1 MNGQTLHGGDLIS
14 ASARYNIPQDQWLDL
29 STGINPDSYPVG
41 ELAPEVFQR
50 LPYQQHAFTDA
61 VTGYY
66 GSDQWLA
73 VNGSQ
78 PVIQA
83 LPLCLEKLPVL
94 LPDVGYDEHRYH
106 WAINGN
112 PLAFYPAFDLQAAS
126 EQIEKRFRNGGAF
139 HLVVINPNNP
149 SGLRF
154 SKEQLYN
161 WAGRLADEGRL
172 IVDEAFI
179 DTQPASSVLS
189 EKLNDKLIVL
199 RSFGKFFGLAG
210 LRLGFV
216 FTSDQL
222 RAQLQQRLGI
232 WQVNG
237 VAQGVATNALTDLD
251 WQRGAREDIGLNAV
265 YTNELL
271 VPLMEKLETD
281 FVAQTSLFTSWRL
294 GASSAAQV
302 HELLAQQGVLARL
315 IPLNERRALLRT
327 GIISR
332 YNWDGIDQLEGA
344 VNTCI
349 ELLSHQ
355 GEAHV

>member
-1 MNGQTLHGGDLIS
+1 MNGQILHGGDLIG

-50 LPYQQHAFTDA
+50 LPYQQQAFAEA

-94 LPDVGYDEHRYH
+94 LPDVGYDEHRHH
-106 WAINGN
+106 WAMNGN
-112 PLAFYPAFDLQAAS
+112 PLAFYPAFDQQAAS
-126 EQIEKRFRNGGAF
+126 AQIETRFRNGGAF

-154 SKEQLYN
+154 SKEQLCD
-161 WAGRLADEGRL
+161 WAGRLEGEGRL

-189 EKLNDKLIVL
+189 DKLNDKLIVL

-251 WQRGAREDIGLNAV
+251 WQRGAREDIGLNAAF
-265 YTNELL
+265 TNELL
-271 VPLMEKLETD
+271 APLMDKLQPD
-281 FVAQTSLFTSWRL
+281 LVVQTSLFSSWQL
-294 GASSAAQV
+294 DADIAAQV
-302 HELLAQQGVLARL
+302 QDLLAQQGALVRL
-315 IPLNERRALLRT
+315 IPLNERKALLRT

-344 VNTCI
+344 ANRCI